1 MLNILQIHQY
11 KGKLEKI
18 MDLLMNEAGTLATEV
33 AEKAMILDAYF
44 VSVFSGNTSSQ
55 EFLTQE
61 TREKVWSKEDFL
73 G

>member
-33 AEKAMILDAYF
+33 AEMPTLF
-44 VSVFSGNTSSQ
+44 QSSVATPALRNS
-55 EFLTQE
+55 
-61 TREKVWSKEDFL
+61 
-73 G
+73 